1 MRLLQAT
8 QLAQHLVVRLQVA
21 LDTEPRV
28 QRLQARLVARPPP
41 LQEFLLVPIPL
52 RAPHAQPG
60 LLTRIRLRP
69 LLRRPCLQAGLR
81 CAEPPDLQL
90 MPPGALPQRVRCAL
104 RGRPPLPLHRD
115 PVQALLAQPSQ
126 VLRAHDAAVEDH
138 RRALPGQR
146 AQPPDRFLQ
155 RAGLADVARQ
165 HFRPPRKALPVQ
177 QQAERDQRAVMALL
191 LGAAARRV
199 GVLGPAGME
208 GVGEVVEDDAGLEA
222 EQLALVGEEGRLDL
236 VAGLP
241 EGVGGE
247 VERVGGEVGGPQA
260 EQFGQGGVV
269 LQPAQGLALAGRM
282 QGAGE
287 DLGAAEADVAR
298 AQSGLL
304 QALAQ
309 AQLASEQVEQAG
321 RAGLAHVGLAQA
333 GGQQRE
339 RLLAGCRCGIVG
351 DLEAEVAIAV
361 AQAAADER
369 GDGAGLG
376 GDALGE
382 FALGRI
388 GVGQRTL
395 AGQLVADGG
404 GEAFPVGA
412 GDAPIEVGGEMGE
425 DDLANLGTA
434 ALGVDEAV
442 GGAAGSAV
450 GAGLDAPDEHS
461 PMLAE
466 KSKSVN
472 LGSQHVV
479 STLSRIRQKTGKD
492 AESKPARRCAGDC

>member
-1 MRLLQAT
+1 
-8 QLAQHLVVRLQVA
+8 
-21 LDTEPRV
+21 
-28 QRLQARLVARPPP
+28 
-41 LQEFLLVPIPL
+41 
-52 RAPHAQPG
+52 
-60 LLTRIRLRP
+60 
-69 LLRRPCLQAGLR
+69 
-81 CAEPPDLQL
+81 
-90 MPPGALPQRVRCAL
+90 MPPGALPLRVRGTL

-165 HFRPPRKALPVQ
+165 HFRTPRKTLPVQ

-222 EQLALVGEEGRLDL
+222 EQLAFVGEEGRLDL

-247 VERVGGEVGGPQA
+247 IEGVGGEVGGQQA

-298 AQSGLL
+298 A
-304 QALAQ
+304 
-309 AQLASEQVEQAG
+309 
-321 RAGLAHVGLAQA
+321 
-333 GGQQRE
+333 
-339 RLLAGCRCGIVG
+339 
-351 DLEAEVAIAV
+351 
-361 AQAAADER
+361 
-369 GDGAGLG
+369 
-376 GDALGE
+376 
-382 FALGRI
+382 
-388 GVGQRTL
+388 
-395 AGQLVADGG
+395 
-404 GEAFPVGA
+404 
-412 GDAPIEVGGEMGE
+412 
-425 DDLANLGTA
+425 
-434 ALGVDEAV
+434 
-442 GGAAGSAV
+442 
-450 GAGLDAPDEHS
+450 
-461 PMLAE
+461 
-466 KSKSVN
+466 
-472 LGSQHVV
+472 
-479 STLSRIRQKTGKD
+479 
-492 AESKPARRCAGDC
+492 

>member
-1 MRLLQAT
+1 M
-8 QLAQHLVVRLQVA
+8 
-21 LDTEPRV
+21 

-41 LQEFLLVPIPL
+41 LQEVLLVPLPL

-60 LLTRIRLRP
+60 LLTWIRLRP
-69 LLRRPCLQAGLR
+69 LRRRSCRQAGLR
-81 CAEPPDLQL
+81 CAQPPDLQL
-90 MPPGALPQRVRCAL
+90 MPPGALPLRVRGTL
-104 RGRPPLPLHRD
+104 RGRPPRPLHRD

-165 HFRPPRKALPVQ
+165 HFRPPRKTLPVQ

-222 EQLALVGEEGRLDL
+222 EQLAFVGEEGRLDL

-247 VERVGGEVGGPQA
+247 IEGVGGEVGGPQA

-309 AQLASEQVEQAG
+309 AQLASEQAG

-388 GVGQRTL
+388 GVGVGQRTL

-412 GDAPIEVGGEMGE
+412 GDAPIEAGGEMGE

-466 KSKSVN
+466 KSTVC
-472 LGSQHVV
+472 QP
-479 STLSRIRQKTGKD
+479 R
-492 AESKPARRCAGDC
+492 